1 MPIPMITE
9 AQFEPE
15 VLGSQLPVLVDLYA
29 DWCQPCKQLEP
40 ILEQVASELQGK
52 LKIVRID
59 VDKSPNIA
67 AAFRVQSIPMMVLI
81 HGGRPIDQRI
91 GLVDKASLLEMVK
104 PVLPATSDEVKPQE
118 LNELLTRKRAVP
130 VDVRDESSFGRHR
143 IPGAVHVPASEL
155 PTRAA
160 ELQPSDG
167 RIRVLYGRAG
177 DEGKEL
183 AEKLREDGV
192 QVAYLAGG
200 FLHWEAEGL
209 EVERGS

>member
-1 MPIPMITE
+1 MPIPMISE
-9 AQFEPE
+9 AQFEAE

-59 VDKSPNIA
+59 VDRSPNIA

-81 HGGRPIDQRI
+81 HGGRPVDQVI
-91 GLVDKASLLEMVK
+91 GLVDKRTLLEMVK

-118 LNELLTRKRAVP
+118 LNELLTRKRALP
-130 VDVRDESSFGRHR
+130 VDVRDAGAYGRYR
-143 IPGAVHVPASEL
+143 IPGAVNVPAAEL
-155 PTRAA
+155 PTRVA
-160 ELQPSDG
+160 ELQPADG

-177 DEGKEL
+177 DEAKEL

>member
-1 MPIPMITE
+1 MITE
-9 AQFEPE
+9 AQFEAE
-15 VLGSQLPVLVDLYA
+15 VLASELPVLVDLYA

-40 ILEQVASELQGK
+40 ILEQVANELRGK

-59 VDKSPNIA
+59 VERSPNIA

-91 GLVDKASLLEMVK
+91 GLVDKAALLDMVK

-118 LNELLTRKRAVP
+118 LNELLARKRAVP
-130 VDVRDESSFGRHR
+130 VDVRDEASFGRYR
-143 IPGAVHVPASEL
+143 IPGAVHLPAAEL

-160 ELQPSDG
+160 ELQPTDG

-177 DEGKEL
+177 DEGKLL
-183 AEKLREDGV
+183 ADKLREDGV